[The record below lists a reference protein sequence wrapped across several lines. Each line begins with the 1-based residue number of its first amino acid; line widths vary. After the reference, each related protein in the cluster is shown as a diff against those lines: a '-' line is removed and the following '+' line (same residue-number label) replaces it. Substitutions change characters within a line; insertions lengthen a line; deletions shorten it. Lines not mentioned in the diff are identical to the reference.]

1 MKSEFSNENY
11 LFTCMRSLVGFQ
23 VWTFGVDLL
32 TIGETTFVDSSLF
45 IIDRWIKTQVCV
57 WQGAFESHGR
67 LCKRNEPGNHFSS
80 PSRHPYDG
88 TPSTIGSGHSHQAG
102 GEGFQRRGS
111 CNMITSLE
119 SPGLRSGGSY
129 LTLARREAWGAGEDW
144 EHHWAPWSSRSAGRP
159 PCCPRGWPRCCS
171 LTSPR
176 GRRAGCRRPA
186 SGCWNWRNWRTAGRG
201 RSRSPPSY
209 CRFLGPRYSGRPGSI
224 CHHQYRPGQRAQT
237 WWSARVWSVR
247 NPPRTPYWSNRCQ
260 SLEYDPLWAQAS
272 VGAPHPWG
280 IAPSHNKSGNGRTL
294 KLISVF

>member
-80 PSRHPYDG
+80 PGRHPYDG

-111 CNMITSLE
+111 WNIISLE
-119 SPGLRSGGSY
+119 SPRLRRGGGFLPDSGEEGGVRGWGGLGAPLGSVIF
-129 LTLARREAWGAGEDW
+129 TVS
-144 EHHWAPWSSRSAGRP
+144 WSAALLSAGLTTLLFSNFTTGEKGGVSP
-159 PCCPRGWPRCCS
+159 SSEWMLELEELEDNWP
-171 LTSPR
+171 
-176 GRRAGCRRPA
+176 G
-186 SGCWNWRNWRTAGRG
+186 
-201 RSRSPPSY
+201 
-209 CRFLGPRYSGRPGSI
+209 
-224 CHHQYRPGQRAQT
+224 
-237 WWSARVWSVR
+237 
-247 NPPRTPYWSNRCQ
+247 
-260 SLEYDPLWAQAS
+260 EE
-272 VGAPHPWG
+272 
-280 IAPSHNKSGNGRTL
+280 
-294 KLISVF
+294 